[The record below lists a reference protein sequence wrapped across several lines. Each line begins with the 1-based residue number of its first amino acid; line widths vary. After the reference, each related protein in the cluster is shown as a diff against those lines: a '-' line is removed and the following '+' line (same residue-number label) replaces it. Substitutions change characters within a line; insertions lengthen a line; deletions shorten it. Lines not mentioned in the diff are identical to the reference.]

1 MDAEKPLFLIYT
13 HAEKPLSLKYTHA
26 EKPLGGFKIRGK
38 TTGRINP

>member
-1 MDAEKPLFLIYT
+1 MDAEKPLFLKYT

-26 EKPLGGFKIRGK
+26 EKPLGGFIIRGK

>member
-1 MDAEKPLFLIYT
+1 MDAEKPLFFKYT

-26 EKPLGGFKIRGK
+26 EKPLGGFIIREK

>member
-1 MDAEKPLFLIYT
+1 MDAEKPLF
-13 HAEKPLSLKYTHA
+13 LKYTHA